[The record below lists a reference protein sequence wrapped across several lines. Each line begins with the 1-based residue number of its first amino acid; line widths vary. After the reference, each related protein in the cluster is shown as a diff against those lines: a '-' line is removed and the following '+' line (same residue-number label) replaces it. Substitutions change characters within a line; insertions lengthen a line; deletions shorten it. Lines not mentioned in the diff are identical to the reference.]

1 MIFNFP
7 SQPSK
12 GGKSHQPQMSFQIAV
27 NFSTTRPLVKMSAG
41 LTAVSI
47 FRMFVFINCRL
58 RHNSKGASH
67 MKSSRSFSNDEA
79 TRNEVT
85 AAGGECIVFSL
96 HGRKGNSGL

>member
-1 MIFNFP
+1 
-7 SQPSK
+7 
-12 GGKSHQPQMSFQIAV
+12 
-27 NFSTTRPLVKMSAG
+27 
-41 LTAVSI
+41 
-47 FRMFVFINCRL
+47 
-58 RHNSKGASH
+58 